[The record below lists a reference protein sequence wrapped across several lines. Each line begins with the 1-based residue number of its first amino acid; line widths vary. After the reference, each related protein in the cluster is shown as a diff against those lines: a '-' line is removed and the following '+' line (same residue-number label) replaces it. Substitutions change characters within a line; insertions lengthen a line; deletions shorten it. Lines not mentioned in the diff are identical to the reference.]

1 MNLDELRTV
10 QNRERQKDSLQHL
23 RDSFYSEV
31 GDYLADLKADRDA
44 AAERA
49 DDPFAS
55 PEVRRLSDEIQT
67 AEEVAESI
75 YERRMGKVVK
85 NASLAAAGYA
95 TDSEGLT
102 HEEERL
108 FENLVASIE
117 ENKATVL
124 DVLAGEGSATTADD
138 EASTRSEPGA
148 TLEPSSGNPG
158 LDEPTQPTDG
168 DLDAPDSSGVSAA
181 SMMNSGD
188 DTTSDTDTS
197 DRPVP
202 PEEPVGDEPTPAPEA
217 PDGSGAD
224 DAAPMPN
231 GASEDSGRP
240 SVNGDGPT
248 GLDAGPENSNEG
260 GSGLSN
266 GGATETDDGTAETDA
281 SRSDVED
288 RTTVR
293 ITRDVGSIFGTDEY
307 EYELATDDVVALPE
321 ANATPLIERDAAEP
335 IE

>member
-31 GDYLADLKADRDA
+31 GDYLADLKTERDA

-124 DVLAGEGSATTADD
+124 DVLAGENSAMPADGD
-138 EASTRSEPGA
+138 EASNRSNP
-148 TLEPSSGNPG
+148 EPSPETSN
-158 LDEPTQPTDG
+158 LEEPVPPTEA
-168 DLDAPDSSGVSAA
+168 DLDAPDSGSVSAA
-181 SMMNSGD
+181 AMMNPGD
-188 DTTSDTDTS
+188 DAASGNDTS

-202 PEEPVGDEPTPAPEA
+202 PEEPPGDGPMSASDA
-217 PDGSGAD
+217 PDGPGSD
-224 DAAPMPN
+224 DAAPIPD
-231 GASEDSGRP
+231 GTSEEARQAPVS
-240 SVNGDGPT
+240 GDGGT
-248 GLDAGPENSNEG
+248 QLDAGPANANEG
-260 GSGLSN
+260 SLGADNGRETVDG
-266 GGATETDDGTAETDA
+266 GGAETDDE
-281 SRSDVED
+281 RSGVED

-307 EYELATDDVVALPE
+307 EYELAADDVVALPE